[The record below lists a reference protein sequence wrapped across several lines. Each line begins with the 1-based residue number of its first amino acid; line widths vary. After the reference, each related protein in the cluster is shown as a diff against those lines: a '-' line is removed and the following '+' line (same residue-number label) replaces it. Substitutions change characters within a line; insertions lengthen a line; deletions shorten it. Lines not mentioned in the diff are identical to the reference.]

1 MSGDAAE
8 MEMEMEFW
16 IAHQMEQ
23 EQQDRHDLKLF
34 CEHQQH
40 EKTIREEDEEEC
52 CPGHEYEYVE
62 QLDSIND
69 EDYVRELW
77 NCQICNKTRVF
88 IKSIG
93 VRD

>member
-1 MSGDAAE
+1 LYDEMSEEVAE
-8 MEMEMEFW
+8 MELF
-16 IAHQMEQ
+16 IQHQMEQ
-23 EQQDRHDLKLF
+23 EQQDQHDLKLF
-34 CEHQQH
+34 HEHQQH
-40 EKTIREEDEEEC
+40 EKTIREKDEQEY